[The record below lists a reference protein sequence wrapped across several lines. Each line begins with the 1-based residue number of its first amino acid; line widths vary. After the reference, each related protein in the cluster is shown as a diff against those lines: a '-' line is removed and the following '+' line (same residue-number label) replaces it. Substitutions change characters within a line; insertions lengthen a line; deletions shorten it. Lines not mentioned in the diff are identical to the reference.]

1 MLLFGDRKYIK
12 SPFDNENELEQVI
25 VLNYEYLFGPSSFYL
40 PKSKITTLDGKGT
53 IPDGFVIDIDQRVW
67 YIVEVELI
75 SHGVYEHIVP
85 QITKQFVA
93 SSNPKTKQ
101 KIEDLAA
108 TLYTNDEITREKFND
123 ALIDEIDVR
132 KILGE
137 ILQTAPIVGMPIDEV
152 NNDLREWSSTFKTGM
167 KIWEVKKFVELGNPT
182 NIVFDFPEEF
192 KPQIDTKE
200 TEDES
205 KENELSS
212 VARYDVTVLD
222 LIKSDMICPSDK
234 LFMSYKPRNG
244 NIQKYEA
251 IILPDGAI
259 SFLEQIFSSP
269 SMAAIAGIQD
279 AGSERKT
286 VNGWTSWKT
295 ADGKLLSE
303 LREIFIN
310 KQADPEKAGV
320 M

>member
-1 MLLFGDRKYIK
+1 VLLFGDKKYIK
-12 SPFDNENELEQVI
+12 SPFENENELEQVI
-25 VLNYEYLFGPSSFYL
+25 ASNYEYLFGPSSFYL
-40 PKSKITTLDGKGT
+40 PKSKISTLDGKGT

-67 YIVEVELI
+67 YIVEAELI

-108 TLYTNDEITREKFND
+108 IQYTNDETTKEKFND

-132 KILGE
+132 KVLGE

-152 NNDLREWSSTFKTGM
+152 NNDLREWASTFKTGM
-167 KIWEVKKFVELGNPT
+167 KIWIVSKFVELGNPT
-182 NIVFDFPEEF
+182 NIVFEFPEEF

-200 TEDES
+200 TEEEPQ
-205 KENELSS
+205 ENVLSGTM
-212 VARYDVTVLD
+212 RYEISILD
-222 LIKSDMICPSDK
+222 LIKSEILHPSDK
-234 LFMSYKPRNG
+234 LFMNYKPRNG
-244 NIQKYEA
+244 ITKKYEA
-251 IILPDGAI
+251 IILPDGAL
-259 SFLEQIFSSP
+259 SFLDQIFSSP
-269 SMAAIAGIQD
+269 SNAAIAGIQD

-295 ADGKLLSE
+295 ADGKTLFE
-303 LREIFIN
+303 LRETFIYR
-310 KQADPEKAGV
+310 QLQTDRE
-320 M
+320 